1 MAASSNA
8 FCAIT
13 CAKSVVSERH
23 SSHARRSHSFSLS
36 ACERARQGAIG
47 YTYQG
52 RHMLLLRAG
61 DSISVTV
68 RLPFRDGD
76 AMRKGGDGEPSH
88 APRGRRDR
96 RLLPSRLSRSVPESH
111 RVSPRLAA
119 GGSRTV
125 TAGGD
130 LHPAPKTCS
139 SADYEYRTAGKRHG
153 RWAGYQSVRRS
164 SAYEERGS
172 RLANCLS
179 SVATATASP
188 K

>member
-1 MAASSNA
+1 M
-8 FCAIT
+8 
-13 CAKSVVSERH
+13 
-23 SSHARRSHSFSLS
+23 
-36 ACERARQGAIG
+36 
-47 YTYQG
+47 
-52 RHMLLLRAG
+52 
-61 DSISVTV
+61 
-68 RLPFRDGD
+68 LPFRDGV
-76 AMRKGGDGEPSH
+76 ASREGRWELPRTRRCCDG
-88 APRGRRDR
+88 

-111 RVSPRLAA
+111 RVNPRLAA
-119 GGSRTV
+119 EGSRTV

-153 RWAGYQSVRRS
+153 RCTGYQSVRRS

-188 K
+188 KWANFRRSVEATPSEIVSNGNLRRFPWRSSISIAPRSASILS